1 MFKEKR
7 KNNSEAGFT
16 LVEIAIVLVIIGLLI
31 GGVLKGQEL
40 IKNAKIKKVMK
51 QCDEMR
57 VAHSSYQDRYKFL
70 PGDDTQANARWG
82 EANGNGNGQLNGG
95 AEALNAFAH
104 LAAAGFISGTYD
116 GTAATLPRN
125 PFGGQ
130 YQVLFATVQ
139 TRRIHWFQ
147 TQDIPGDICEIL
159 DTSYDDGVWNTGS
172 MIGNANY
179 VGNPTPNITLS
190 IEF

>member
-1 MFKEKR
+1 MFR
-7 KNNSEAGFT
+7 KKTHLKSEAGFT

-51 QCDEMR
+51 QADELR
-57 VAHSSYQDRYKFL
+57 VSVSSYQDRYKFL
-70 PGDDTQANARWG
+70 PGDDTQASTRWTV
-82 EANGNGNGQLNGG
+82 ANGGGNGQINTT
-95 AEALNAFAH
+95 AETNLMFQH
-104 LAAAGFISGTYD
+104 LAEAGFISGTYD
-116 GTAATLPRN
+116 GTTATRPRN

-130 YQVLFATVQ
+130 YFVQ
-139 TRRIHWFQ
+139 YLAANGLHWVRTF
-147 TQDIPGDICEIL
+147 DIPGEIAEIL

-172 MIGNANY
+172 M
-179 VGNPTPNITLS
+179 VGSAAYTTAVVTLN